1 MYPRNRKTRVIE
13 EVFIHS
19 FNEIS
24 NECLDISIQLC
35 EVRNFYMRE
44 FLVLEWGDIV
54 TETTLNTVGQLL
66 QDAAEETNDS
76 EARYKINSARQ
87 LLKVVERDKEIVDER
102 VDEVVDDEETLER
115 LHDLDYL
122 GH

>member
-1 MYPRNRKTRVIE
+1 
-13 EVFIHS
+13 
-19 FNEIS
+19 
-24 NECLDISIQLC
+24 
-35 EVRNFYMRE
+35 MRE